1 MFNNILRK
9 TFKVLFEWFKNNLI
23 NVIYYQF
30 CEDAIVRVN
39 EYDVRKSESEK
50 LLGIKFETKLT
61 FENHMRDICNKAS
74 QKICALARVTPYVD
88 LFKKRILM
96 NAFFNSRFNYWM
108 RHNRTTNRKVNR
120 LHERCLRII
129 YNGEHSSFEELLE
142 EDDFVATDNK
152 NIEYLAVSKI
162 YLSIKIVI
170 LQFATRFSV
179 FQTSC

>member
-1 MFNNILRK
+1 
-9 TFKVLFEWFKNNLI
+9 
-23 NVIYYQF
+23 
-30 CEDAIVRVN
+30 
-39 EYDVRKSESEK
+39 
-50 LLGIKFETKLT
+50 
-61 FENHMRDICNKAS
+61 MRDICNKAS

>member
-9 TFKVLFEWFKNNLI
+9 TSKVLFEWFKNNLI

-61 FENHMRDICNKAS
+61 FENHMRDICSKAS

-88 LFKKRILM
+88 LFK
-96 NAFFNSRFNYWM
+96 FFNSRFSYWM

-129 YNGEHSSFEELLE
+129 YNGEYSSFGELQE
-142 EDDFVATDNK
+142 EDDFVATHNK

-170 LQFATRFSV
+170 LPSATRFSV